1 MVRVR
6 PSEFRV
12 GSRVENDGQ
21 PYVIL
26 QNDFVKPGKGQ
37 AFNRIKVKNFLTGRV
52 IEKTFKSGESIETAD
67 VREQQMRL
75 LYTDQEGAT
84 FMDDETF
91 EQELIFWDKLED
103 VRQWLL
109 EDTIYTLIRYNGD
122 VISIEPPI
130 FMELSIAETAPG
142 VRGDTASGRVLKP
155 ATTNTGAKIM
165 VPIFIEEGEVVKVD
179 TRTGSYESRVSK

>member
-1 MVRVR
+1 
-6 PSEFRV
+6 
-12 GSRVENDGQ
+12 
-21 PYVIL
+21 
-26 QNDFVKPGKGQ
+26 
-37 AFNRIKVKNFLTGRV
+37 
-52 IEKTFKSGESIETAD
+52 
-67 VREQQMRL
+67 MRL

-91 EQELIFWDKLED
+91 EQELIFWDKLEN

-109 EDTIYTLIRYNGD
+109 EDTIYTLVLYNGD
-122 VISIEPPI
+122 VISVEPPI
-130 FMELSIAETAPG
+130 FMELTIAETAPG
-142 VRGDTASGRVLKP
+142 VRGDTVSGRVLKP

>member
-1 MVRVR
+1 MVRIST
-6 PSEFRV
+6 SEFRV
-12 GSRVENDGQ
+12 GLRIEIDGQ
-21 PYVIL
+21 PYMIL

-52 IEKTFKSGESIETAD
+52 IEKTFKSGESVESAD

-91 EQELIFWDKLED
+91 EQELVFWEKLET
-103 VRQWLL
+103 VRPWLL
-109 EDTIYTLIRYNGD
+109 EDAVYTLVLYNGEI
-122 VISIEPPI
+122 ISVEPPI
-130 FMELSIAETAPG
+130 FMELTIAETAPG

-155 ATTNTGAKIM
+155 AVTNTGAKIM

-179 TRTGSYESRVSK
+179 TRNGSYESRVSK

>member
-1 MVRVR
+1 MVRVST
-6 PSEFRV
+6 SEFRV
-12 GSRVENDGQ
+12 GLRVEIDGQ

-103 VRQWLL
+103 VRQ
-109 EDTIYTLIRYNGD
+109 
-122 VISIEPPI
+122 
-130 FMELSIAETAPG
+130 
-142 VRGDTASGRVLKP
+142 
-155 ATTNTGAKIM
+155 
-165 VPIFIEEGEVVKVD
+165 
-179 TRTGSYESRVSK
+179 

>member
-1 MVRVR
+1 MVRVST
-6 PSEFRV
+6 SEFRV
-12 GSRVENDGQ
+12 GLRIQIDGQ
-21 PYVIL
+21 PYLIL

-52 IEKTFKSGESIETAD
+52 IERTYKSGESVEIAD
-67 VREQQMRL
+67 IREHSMRL

-91 EQELIFWDKLED
+91 EQEVVFWDKLENI
-103 VRQWLL
+103 RQWLL
-109 EDTIYTLIRYNGD
+109 EDVIYTLVLYNGD
-122 VISIEPPI
+122 VVAVEPPI
-130 FMELSIAETAPG
+130 FMELSIAQTAPG

-155 ATTNTGAKIM
+155 AVTNTGAKIM
-165 VPIFIEEGEVVKVD
+165 VPIFIDEGELVKVD